1 MNEFLTSNDPRYRC
15 LRTIVQGVI
24 AAVVMYLPD
33 LFGLFQLSPTMAA
46 LGTALVM
53 AVLSPIMAMLGQED
67 DHAV

>member
-15 LRTIVQGVI
+15 LRTIVQGII

-33 LFGLFQLSPTMAA
+33 LFQLNPTMAA